1 MTRIAVDVGNSR
13 ISSAVVDGGKIV
25 DIWHHETLLP
35 REAADAIL
43 SGARAHKAKVAI
55 ASVVPEASDIIL
67 KKLLEAGEDAIQIT
81 TQSQTVIS
89 GTYKTLGVDR
99 VASITAALR
108 LFGKGRGAFVID
120 CGTATTFTAASAAG
134 EFQGGWITLGIGRTL
149 RALNEHTD
157 QLPDL
162 TGKVRS
168 VNQLSPGHRTDD
180 AILSGTL
187 LAHIGVIKQW
197 ITTAKA
203 VLPGEHTTVI
213 TGGYANQIAPFL
225 TDIEHLAPTLT
236 LLGIDLIAQAEGVR
250 ADRD

>member
-1 MTRIAVDVGNSR
+1 MRRIAVDVGNSR
-13 ISSAVVDGGKIV
+13 ISSAVVEGGKIL

-35 REAADAIL
+35 KEAADAIL
-43 SGARAHKAKVAI
+43 AGARAHKAKVAI
-55 ASVVPEASDIIL
+55 ASVVPEASDVIL
-67 KKLLEAGEDAIQIT
+67 SRLLDAGEDAIRIT
-81 TQSQTVIS
+81 TQSQPVIS
-89 GTYKTLGVDR
+89 NTYKTLGIDR
-99 VASITAALR
+99 VASITAAIK

-120 CGTATTFTAASAAG
+120 CGTATTFTSASAEG
-134 EFQGGWITLGIGRTL
+134 EFQGGWITLGLGRTL

-187 LAHIGVIKQW
+187 LAHVGIIKQW
-197 ITTAKA
+197 LATAKA

-213 TGGYANQIAPFL
+213 TGGYANQIAPYIAEL
-225 TDIEHLAPTLT
+225 EHLAPTLT
-236 LLGIDLIAQAEGVR
+236 LLGIDLIAQAEGAL

>member
-13 ISSAVVDGGKIV
+13 ISSAVIDGGKIL
-25 DIWHHETLLP
+25 DIFHNDTLLP
-35 REAADAIL
+35 KDAADAIL
-43 SGARAHKAKVAI
+43 SSARAHKAKVAI

-67 KKLLEAGEDAIQIT
+67 KRLLEAGEDAIQVS
-81 TQSQTVIS
+81 TQSQTLIS
-89 GTYKTLGVDR
+89 GTYKTLGIDR
-99 VASITAALR
+99 VASISAAINI
-108 LFGKGRGAFVID
+108 FGKGRGAFVID

-134 EFQGGWITLGIGRTL
+134 EFQGGWITLGLGRTL

-187 LAHIGVIKQW
+187 LAHIGIIKQW

-225 TDIEHLAPTLT
+225 TEIEHLAPTLT
-236 LLGIDLIAQAEGVR
+236 LLGIDLIAKAEGVR

>member
-13 ISSAVVDGGKIV
+13 ISSAVIDGGKIL
-25 DIWHHETLLP
+25 DIWHNDTLLP
-35 REAADAIL
+35 KDAADAIL
-43 SGARAHKAKVAI
+43 TGARAHKAQVAI
-55 ASVVPEASDIIL
+55 ASVVPEAAEVIL
-67 KKLLEAGEDAIQIT
+67 KRLLEAGEDAVQIT
-81 TQSQTVIS
+81 TQSQPLIS

-99 VASITAALR
+99 VASAAAALK

-120 CGTATTFTAASAAG
+120 CGTATTFTAAGADG
-134 EFQGGWITLGIGRTL
+134 QFQGGWITLGLGRTL

-187 LAHIGVIKQW
+187 LAHIGIIKQW

-236 LLGIDLIAQAEGVR
+236 LLGIDLIATAEGVR

>member
-13 ISSAVVDGGKIV
+13 ISSAVIDGGKIL
-25 DIWHHETLLP
+25 DIFHNDTLLP
-35 REAADAIL
+35 KDAADAIL

-55 ASVVPEASDIIL
+55 ASVVPEASDVIL
-67 KKLLEAGEDAIQIT
+67 KRLREAGEEAVQIT
-81 TQSQTVIS
+81 TQSQPLIS
-89 GTYKTLGVDR
+89 GTYKTLGIDR
-99 VASITAALR
+99 VASISAALHI
-108 LFGKGRGAFVID
+108 FGKGRGAFVID
-120 CGTATTFTAASAAG
+120 CGTATTFTAASASG
-134 EFQGGWITLGIGRTL
+134 EFQGGWITLGLGRTL

-168 VNQLSPGHRTDD
+168 VNQLAPGHRTED

-187 LAHIGVIKQW
+187 LAHIGIIKQW
-197 ITTAKA
+197 ISTARA

-236 LLGIDLIAQAEGVR
+236 LLGIDLIAKAEAVR

>member
-35 REAADAIL
+35 KEAADAIL
-43 SGARAHKAKVAI
+43 AGARAHKAKVAI
-55 ASVVPEASDIIL
+55 ASVVPEASDVIL
-67 KKLLEAGEDAIQIT
+67 NRLLEAGEDAVQIT
-81 TQSQTVIS
+81 NQNQPLIT

-99 VASITAALR
+99 IASIVAATK

-120 CGTATTFTAASAAG
+120 CGTATTFTAASANG
-134 EFQGGWITLGIGRTL
+134 EFQGGWITLGLGRTL

-162 TGKVRS
+162 TGRVRT

-187 LAHIGVIKQW
+187 LAHIGIIKQW
-197 ITTAKA
+197 IATANA

-213 TGGYANQIAPFL
+213 TGGYATQVAPFL
-225 TDIEHLAPTLT
+225 TEVEHLAPTLT
-236 LLGIDLIAQAEGVR
+236 LLGIDLIAQAEGVQ
-250 ADRD
+250 ADLD